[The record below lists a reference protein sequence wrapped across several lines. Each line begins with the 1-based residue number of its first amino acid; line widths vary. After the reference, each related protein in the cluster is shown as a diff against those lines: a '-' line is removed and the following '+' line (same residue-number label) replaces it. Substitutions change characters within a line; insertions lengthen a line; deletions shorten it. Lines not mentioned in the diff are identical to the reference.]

1 MNPDIG
7 LVLDHQGL
15 PLAEVLDRAAAAEE
29 LGAAAVWLAQLP
41 NQRDSATLLAGLAC
55 RTSRC
60 AIGSA
65 ILPVYT
71 RPPVVAAYT
80 ALTIDELS
88 GGRLTLGLGLGHRGV
103 GEWMVGAGV
112 SPPAVAGMRE
122 YLSIVG
128 ALIRAGEVNHDGK
141 WFSGHSAC
149 PASVPRRPD
158 LPLYLGG
165 FGRKMV
171 ELAGEVADGVILWMC
186 TPGYVSQDAMPALR
200 AGWARRTDGR
210 YPAGAGFGVAVMV
223 NAAVTNRNDADG
235 ARYGQFLTA
244 HLRVPTYQRLFA
256 ASGFTEQ
263 VRAGRSDQAMVRAL
277 VAIGTP
283 DQVRARVAE
292 YASAGATHIAVVP
305 VADAED
311 DARCF
316 ARTLRAAL
324 P

>member
-1 MNPDIG
+1 MNPEIG
-7 LVLDHQGL
+7 VAFDHQGL
-15 PLAEVLDRAAAAEE
+15 SLAEVFDRAAAAEE
-29 LGAAAVWLAQLP
+29 LGAAAVWLVQLP
-41 NQRDSATLLAGLAC
+41 NQRDSGTLLAALAC

-65 ILPVYT
+65 ILPLYT

-88 GGRLTLGLGLGHRGV
+88 GGRFTLGLGLGHRGV

-122 YLSIVG
+122 YLHIVG
-128 ALIRAGEVNHDGK
+128 TLIRDGEVNHDGK

-149 PASVPRRPD
+149 PAGLPRRAD

-165 FGRKMV
+165 FGRKMI
-171 ELAGEVADGVILWMC
+171 ELAGELADGVILWMC

-210 YPAGAGFGVAVMV
+210 HPAGAGFGVAVMV
-223 NAAVTNRNDADG
+223 NAAVTSRQDDNSE
-235 ARYGQFLTA
+235 RYGQFLTA
-244 HLRVPTYQRLFA
+244 HLRVPTYRRLFA

-263 VRAGRSDQAMVRAL
+263 VRTGRSDQAMVRAL
-277 VAIGTP
+277 VATGPP
-283 DQVRARVAE
+283 DQVRARLAE

-305 VADAED
+305 AADGRD
-311 DARCF
+311 DSPCF
-316 ARTLRAAL
+316 AGTLRAAL